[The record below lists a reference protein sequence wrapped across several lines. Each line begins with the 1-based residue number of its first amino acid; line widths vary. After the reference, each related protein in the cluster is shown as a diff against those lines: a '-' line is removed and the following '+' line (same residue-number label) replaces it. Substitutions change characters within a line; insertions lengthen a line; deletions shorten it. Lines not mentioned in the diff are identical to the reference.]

1 LYQYKIGDLLF
12 RRGSDQPV
20 VIIEVKE
27 SAKAVWGDSQMQ
39 RKLYKVYNNHTGKSQ
54 WIPDVELSV
63 KFKTADERNK
73 KLV

>member
-12 RRGSDQPV
+12 RRGNDQPV

-27 SAKAVWGDSQMQ
+27 SSKAVWGDSQMQ
-39 RKLYKVYNNHTGKSQ
+39 RKLYKVYNNHTGLSQ

>member
-1 LYQYKIGDLLF
+1 MH
-12 RRGSDQPV
+12 RGTDEPA
-20 VIIEVKE
+20 IIVGVKD
-27 SAKAVWGDSQMQ
+27 SSKKVWGDSQMQ